1 MNAKRVAALL
11 APSILM
17 LALAAPAWAAD
28 GKSIRF
34 GQTVRGEL
42 KAGDATAED
51 DSLFDL
57 YRFSGKKGE
66 RIILEMHSQAFD
78 SFLALYG
85 AAEGGDPI
93 EFDDDSAGGTN
104 ARLAFTLPND
114 GTYRVRANAM
124 NEDDS
129 GAYTIRLTRAPRAV
143 AAKVMTIAV
152 GARSEGDLTSRDA
165 TAEDESYYDVYRFSG
180 AKGDRIAVELKSK
193 DFDAFLSIHKP
204 GQNVELVY
212 DDDGGKDG
220 DARLMFVVPQTGE
233 YDIRANSLN
242 KGETGHYTLT
252 LDQAPAAAGPIRI
265 SYGDTQA
272 GALDRDDATADDASY
287 YDVYRFLGVAGDK
300 VVITMQSSDVDAY
313 VSLHIKGQSA
323 EIASDD
329 DGLRQGSDARLTF
342 TLPRSGE
349 FDIWA
354 NTLKPGEIGSYQLRL
369 ERSGRGGGIV
379 A

>member
-1 MNAKRVAALL
+1 MNVKRFAALL
-11 APSILM
+11 APSILL

-85 AAEGGDPI
+85 AADGGEPI
-93 EFDDDSAGGTN
+93 DFDDDGAGGTN
-104 ARLAFTLPND
+104 ARLAFTLPSD
-114 GTYRVRANAM
+114 GTYQVRANAM
-124 NEDDS
+124 NEDDA
-129 GAYTIRLTRAPRAV
+129 GAYTIKLTRAPRAA

-152 GARSEGDLTSRDA
+152 GARSEGDLTRRDA

-180 AKGDRIAVELKSK
+180 AKGDRIAVELSSK

-252 LDQAPAAAGPIRI
+252 LDQAPAVAGPIRI

-272 GALDRDDATADDASY
+272 GALDRDDAKADDASF
-287 YDVYRFLGVAGDK
+287 YDVYRFLGVEGDK
-300 VVITMQSSDVDAY
+300 VIITMRSSDVDAY
-313 VSLHIKGQSA
+313 VSLHIKDRA
-323 EIASDD
+323 EEIASDD

-354 NTLKPGEIGSYQLRL
+354 NTLKPGETGTYQLRL
-369 ERSGRGGGIV
+369 ERSGRGGGII